1 MTFKHEHYTMEHIAE
16 YTTRAKQQQD
26 VSFTG
31 KDPAALWDGVQ
42 VDGLWLCKSCAEIV
56 GELRKKMPDLKIG
69 ANRDTRNW
77 NAMLSDVVVYREGE
91 PYALGRIGHGDVA
104 ISGTEYKYYVLSR
117 NLRKARG
124 GWGRWQNYITASV
137 KMSTVLSTAKK
148 ALVPYTM
155 HEVAALT
162 VDDFTATVRRQ
173 RNHARGG
180 LSSAWREIVGDVNGE
195 ELKDE
200 LIAMVRS
207 GYKFMNHK
215 ITARIENYIIA
226 LDVKQT
232 VDNKQLNAY
241 FMAIGPETTDIVE
254 YENMGDT
261 SKPKGYTKVNTQDI
275 PFDLQLKIASLQIA
289 TPMNYIEDL
298 GMRVGDR
305 TFWVQR

>member
-1 MTFKHEHYTMEHIAE
+1 MSFKHEHYTMEHIEE
-16 YTTRAKQQQD
+16 YTTKAKQRQD
-26 VSFTG
+26 VEFTG
-31 KDPAALWDGVQ
+31 KDPAALYAGVQ
-42 VDGLWLCKSCAEIV
+42 VDGLWLCKEAANIV

-69 ANRDTRNW
+69 ANRETRTW
-77 NAMLSDVVVYREGE
+77 SGMLSDVVVYREGE
-91 PYALGRIGHGDVA
+91 PYALGRIGHGDVG
-104 ISGTEYKYYVLSR
+104 INSTEYKYYVLSR

-124 GWGRWQNYITASV
+124 GWGRWQNHIKSST
-137 KMSTVLSTAKK
+137 KMSVVLSTAKK

-162 VDDFTATVRRQ
+162 VDDFTETARRQ
-173 RNHARGG
+173 RNNARGG

-215 ITARIENYIIA
+215 ITERIENYIIA

-241 FMAIGPETTDIVE
+241 FMSINPETTDIVE

-261 SKPKGYTKVNTQDI
+261 SKPKAHTKVNTQDI